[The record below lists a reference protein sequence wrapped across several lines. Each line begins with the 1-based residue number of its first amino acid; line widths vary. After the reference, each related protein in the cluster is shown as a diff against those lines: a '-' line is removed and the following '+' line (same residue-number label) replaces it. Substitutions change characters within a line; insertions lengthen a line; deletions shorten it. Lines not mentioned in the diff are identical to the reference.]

1 VRRLL
6 ATLMLLL
13 VAGTLIP
20 ATSASA
26 GVRPASDPGWQRFG
40 VRLYDVPVPDLHNPR
55 GLRYIIDFLPS
66 GTVIHRRI
74 LVLNE
79 ESRTVHLTVYPDAAA
94 ISGGE
99 FIGQT
104 GQTRSELT
112 SWIRVQHASLTLR
125 PQASILDMVT
135 IRVPRSATRGEHY
148 GEIWVQ
154 QSVRGRTSG
163 GVAVTEVARVGI
175 RIYLAVGRGGAP
187 PTNFAITSLT
197 GHRSASGGPLLI
209 AHVRNTG
216 GRAVDLSGQA
226 RLSAG
231 SGGVTAGPF
240 REQQILTLAPGQ
252 SANMVFT
259 PGQQLPSGPW
269 HATVAVVSGFT
280 HRTARST
287 IRFLPGRRLT
297 VATWTRSVMIWAA
310 GLAGV
315 TLASLV
321 LALILLRGRGQRIP
335 RAHAR
340 RPGRQR
346 TFH

>member
-13 VAGTLIP
+13 VAGTLVP
-20 ATSASA
+20 ATRAFA
-26 GVRPASDPGWQRFG
+26 GMRPTTDAGSQRFG
-40 VRLYDVPVPDLHNPR
+40 VRLYDVPVSDLHNPR
-55 GLRYIIDFLPS
+55 GLRYIIDYLPS

-79 ESRTVHLTVYPDAAA
+79 ESRTVHLAVYPDAAA

-99 FIGQT
+99 FIGET

-112 SWIRVQHASLTLR
+112 SWIRVRHASLTLR
-125 PQASILDMVT
+125 PQASMLDMVT

-154 QSVRGRTSG
+154 QSARGRTRG
-163 GVAVTEVARVGI
+163 GVAVTEVTRVGI

-187 PTNFAITSLT
+187 PTSFAITSLT
-197 GHRSASGGPLLI
+197 GHRSASGRPLLI
-209 AHVRNTG
+209 ARVRNTG

-226 RLSAG
+226 RLAAG
-231 SGGVTAGPF
+231 SGGITAGPF

-252 SANMVFT
+252 SDSMVFT
-259 PGQQLPSGPW
+259 PGNQLPSGPW
-269 HATVAVVSGFT
+269 HAKVDVVSGFT
-280 HRTARST
+280 QRTARST
-287 IRFLPGRRLT
+287 IRFLPDRRLT
-297 VATWTRSVMIWAA
+297 AATRTRSVMIWAS

-315 TLASLV
+315 ALGSLV
-321 LALILLRGRGQRIP
+321 LALILLRARGRRIP
-335 RAHAR
+335 RAQA
-340 RPGRQR
+340 
-346 TFH
+346 

>member
-13 VAGTLIP
+13 VAGILVP
-20 ATSASA
+20 ATSAFA
-26 GVRPASDPGWQRFG
+26 GVRPTSDAGGQRFG
-40 VRLYDVPVPDLHNPR
+40 VRLYDVPAPDLHNPR
-55 GLRYIIDFLPS
+55 GLQYIIDYLPS

-79 ESRTVHLTVYPDAAA
+79 ESRTVHLAVYPDAAA

-99 FIGQT
+99 FIGET
-104 GQTRSELT
+104 GQTHSELT

-154 QSVRGRTSG
+154 QSARGRISG

-175 RIYLAVGRGGAP
+175 RIYLAVGHGGAP
-187 PTNFAITSLT
+187 PTSFVITSLT
-197 GHRSASGGPLLI
+197 GHRSASGRPLLI
-209 AHVRNTG
+209 AYVRNTG
-216 GRAVDLSGQA
+216 ARAVDLSGQA
-226 RLSAG
+226 RLTAG
-231 SGGVTAGPF
+231 FGGVTAGPF
-240 REQQILTLAPGQ
+240 REQQLLTLAPGQ
-252 SANMVFT
+252 SDNMVFT
-259 PGQQLPSGPW
+259 PGKQLPSGPW

-287 IRFLPGRRLT
+287 IRFLPDRRLT
-297 VATWTRSVMIWAA
+297 AATWTRSVMIWAA

-315 TLASLV
+315 TVGSLV
-321 LALILLRGRGQRIP
+321 LALILLRSRGRRIP
-335 RAHAR
+335 RPHA
-340 RPGRQR
+340 
-346 TFH
+346 